1 MKHDGTNLSF
11 NVVKTA
17 DVTGP
22 VAVAVWADG
31 EALALDATA
40 AASAEQAEGSA
51 AGAVAAAEGGIGQ
64 LIDLGSEAGASM
76 PVTVAVDSGTTAVV
90 RVLHVVDGAVRSV
103 TEMAIVLPSASGAA
117 GATAAGSADTDAD
130 TNGTSASSGASA
142 ASDGDV
148 APSLSD
154 VAPSLPEMTLSEES
168 DVTVPT
174 LPTDDLPV
182 TVPSPPV
189 TVPSVPEN
197 DTPPL
202 SVPLP

>member
-1 MKHDGTNLSF
+1 VKHDGTNLSF

-40 AASAEQAEGSA
+40 AASAEQAEESA

-148 APSLSD
+148 ASLPD